1 MSMEHIQRIF
11 WFRRDLRLH
20 DNHGLFES
28 LSRGGTMGLF
38 IFDAQILSRLQDK
51 TDRRV
56 AFIHLQLQRLQ
67 HEIKARGGTLHV
79 VYGDV
84 LDVWK
89 LLLERLHPAE
99 VFANEDYEPYARQR
113 DARVAELLKSKGT
126 EFHLFKDQV
135 MCAPDE
141 IQSGSGGPY
150 SVYTPYSRVWLERAA
165 RASQQPRYAS
175 ETVQGGWVEAEGF
188 GQLPAL
194 QAIGFEKTDFQFPA
208 QEVGNHIIREY
219 AETRNTPSLDAT
231 SKLGVH
237 LRFGTISI
245 RDLYR
250 QAVQQSETFVK
261 ELAWREFF
269 MHVLW
274 HHPRVVDRAFKPAY
288 DAIPWLN
295 REEDIERWCQG
306 QTGYP
311 IVDAGMRELL
321 ATGFMHNRVRM
332 VVAGFL
338 VKHLLVDWRIGEA
351 WFARHLLDF
360 ELASNNGNWQWAAG
374 TGCDAAPYFRV
385 FNPTTQA
392 AKFDTKG
399 TYIRRWVPE
408 IESFSYPKPM
418 VEHAAARLRA
428 IETYQKALGK

>member
-1 MSMEHIQRIF
+1 MEKVQRLF

-20 DNHGLFES
+20 DNRGLFEA
-28 LSRGGTMGLF
+28 LSRGGTLAVF
-38 IFDAQILSRLQDK
+38 IFDVQILQKLQDK

-56 AFIHLQLQRLQ
+56 QYIHQRLLDLGR
-67 HEIKARGGTLHV
+67 EIEAQGGRLRV
-79 VYGDV
+79 MYGEP
-84 LDVWK
+84 LEVWAE
-89 LLLERLHPAE
+89 LAEAYRPAE
-99 VFANEDYEPYARQR
+99 VFANEDYEPYARKR
-113 DARVAELLKSKGT
+113 DAEVAALLQERGIQ
-126 EFHLFKDQV
+126 FHAFKDHV
-135 MCAPDE
+135 LCSPDE
-141 IQSGSGGPY
+141 IKSGSGGPY

-165 RASQQPRYAS
+165 RES
-175 ETVQGGWVEAEGF
+175 EHRSFNSEGLGQGWTQGLDGH
-188 GQLPAL
+188 LMPSL
-194 QAIGFEKTDFQFPA
+194 NDMGFEETAFEYPA
-208 QEVGNHIIREY
+208 RQVPNQLIRAY

-231 SKLGVH
+231 SKLGLH
-237 LRFGTISI
+237 LRFGSISV
-245 RDLYR
+245 RELYR

-269 MHVLW
+269 MHVMW
-274 HHPRVVDRAFKPAY
+274 HHPRVVDQAYKPAY

-295 REEDIERWCQG
+295 REEDIERWCAG

-311 IVDAGMRELL
+311 IVDAGLRELL

-392 AKFDTKG
+392 EKFDSKG
-399 TYIRRWVPE
+399 SYIRRWVPE
-408 IESFSYPKPM
+408 IEGFGYPKPM
-418 VEHAAARLRA
+418 VEHAMARNRA
-428 IETYQKALGK
+428 IETYKLALGK